1 MRSLIDD
8 SDFNRAVCII
18 EKRVSTYLI
27 NTMLIKDLGEE
38 FYSLVVEN
46 KKMNKRAKCE
56 FLVEERQGWQLRLF
70 LNGCKGDLKKINI

>member
-8 SDFNRAVCII
+8 SDFNRVDCII
-18 EKRVSTYLI
+18 ENRVSTYLI
-27 NTMLIKDLGEE
+27 NTMLIKDLGEK
-38 FYSLVVEN
+38 FYSLFVEN
-46 KKMNKRAKCE
+46 KKMIKRAKCE

>member
-1 MRSLIDD
+1 MRSLMDD

-38 FYSLVVEN
+38 FYSLFVE
-46 KKMNKRAKCE
+46 K
-56 FLVEERQGWQLRLF
+56 
-70 LNGCKGDLKKINI
+70 